1 MTLTSL
7 KIQKQNRIIQFPSFS
22 GMSLKEYNDRVIA
35 FSSVLTGGGDD
46 GAHSRNFWGVLV
58 QIQG

>member
-46 GAHSRNFWGVLV
+46 GVHSRNFWCVLV
-58 QIQG
+58 